1 MIEYVSNAEI
11 STKLSECAV
20 QGIHK
25 AIGVT
30 AINLKNLNNLKN

>member
-1 MIEYVSNAEI
+1 MIEDVSNAEM

-25 AIGVT
+25 AVGVT
-30 AINLKNLNNLKN
+30 AMILKNLNNLKN